1 MAAAAQKRVLT
12 DRGMQAL
19 KPASPKKRYIV
30 WDAAQPHLGVR
41 VTDKG
46 AKSFIVVRRRPGQR
60 DPDTHVLGRYPA
72 MSLRAARESAPSVIG
87 MLAAGE
93 SPREARQ
100 AEQRAAARKRADTFA
115 AAVEDFVAHERVKGL
130 RTAHET
136 AGTLRREF
144 LGQQPRHKRVT
155 TEVDGKPRAAW
166 TTEWLDGKDPI
177 WRMRP
182 VTGITRRDVVE
193 RLEAI
198 LKERGKYAARH
209 ALNAVRKLLNWAAD
223 GERFGLTASVAAR
236 VSDKTLGISGKDL
249 KRKRVLDDG
258 ELRDVW
264 EAAGVMGFPFGSLVL
279 LLTLGGQRLNDI
291 ARAQRPEIDLH
302 SSLLVVPPER
312 YKTGTAHE
320 VPLTPRAAEIVRTL
334 PRFNGDYLFTTTSG
348 ERPVS
353 GISKMKERLDAL
365 IAASREKRG
374 LKPMQ
379 PWVLHDLRRTV
390 RTRLSELGADSFTAE
405 RVIGHAMPGL
415 HEVYDQGTHRA
426 QKRAALERW
435 EARLLAIVE
444 PDAIDNRVVHAHE
457 LDVESQRTVP
467 G

>member
-19 KPASPKKRYIV
+19 KPAMPNKRYIV
-30 WDAAQPHLGVR
+30 WDAAQPNFGVR
-41 VTDKG
+41 VTSSG
-46 AKSFIVVRRRPGQR
+46 AKSFVVVRRRPGE
-60 DPDTHVLGRYPA
+60 DNPYTHVLGRYPT
-72 MSLRAARESAPSVIG
+72 MSLKAAREAAPGIVG
-87 MLAAGE
+87 MLAAGQ
-93 SPREARQ
+93 SPREVKQ
-100 AEQRAAARKRADTFA
+100 SEERAAARRRADTFV
-115 AAVEDFVAHERVKGL
+115 AAVEDFVAHEKTKGL

-136 AGTLRREF
+136 AATLRREF
-144 LGQQPRHKRVT
+144 LGQVPMHKRVT
-155 TEVDGKPRAAW
+155 AKVDGKPRAAW
-166 TTEWLDGKDPI
+166 TTEWLDGKEPI
-177 WRMRP
+177 WRKRP

-193 RLEAI
+193 RLEEI

-279 LLTLGGQRLNDI
+279 LLTLGGQRLNDV
-291 ARAQRPEIDLH
+291 AQAQRPEVDLH
-302 SSLLVVPPER
+302 RSLLVVPPER

-334 PRFNGDYLFTTTSG
+334 PRFNGDYLFTTTAG

-365 IAASREKRG
+365 VAASREKRG

-390 RTRLSELGADSFTAE
+390 RTRLSELGVDSFTAE

-435 EARLLAIVE
+435 ESCLLAIVE
-444 PDAIDNRVVHAHE
+444 PTAGGNVVRATE
-457 LDVESQRTVP
+457 FERRRKGKTL
-467 G
+467 

>member
-19 KPASPKKRYIV
+19 KPAERHRRYIV

-72 MSLRAARESAPSVIG
+72 MSLKAAREAAPSIIG

-93 SPREARQ
+93 SPKEARQ
-100 AEQRAAARKRADTFA
+100 AQQRAAARKRADTFA
-115 AAVEDFVAHERVKGL
+115 VAVEAFIAYEKAKGL

-136 AGTLRREF
+136 AATLRREF
-144 LGQQPRHKRVT
+144 LGQVPTHMRGT
-155 TEVDGKPRAAW
+155 SEIDGKLRTVW
-166 TTEWLDGKDPI
+166 TTEWLDGKEPA
-177 WRMRP
+177 WRARP
-182 VTGITRRDVVE
+182 VTGITRRDIIE
-193 RLEAI
+193 RLEEI

-264 EAAGVMGFPFGSLVL
+264 EAAGAVGFPFGPLVQL
-279 LLTLGGQRLNDI
+279 LMLDGQRLNDV
-291 ARAQRPEIDLH
+291 ARAQRSEVDFH
-302 SSLLVVPPER
+302 NSLLIVPPER

-320 VPLTPRAAEIVRTL
+320 VPLPPRTAEILRTL
-334 PRFNGDYLFTTTSG
+334 PRFKGDYLFTTTAG
-348 ERPVS
+348 DRPVS

-365 IAASREKRG
+365 VATSREKRG
-374 LKPMQ
+374 LKPMP

-390 RTRLSELGADSFTAE
+390 RTRLSELGVDSFTAE

-426 QKRAALERW
+426 QKRAALEKW
-435 EARLLAIVE
+435 EARLLEVAE
-444 PDAIDNRVVHAHE
+444 PDAGNVVRIDE
-457 LDVESQRTVP
+457 LDRRRNAKP
-467 G
+467 R